1 MAPGIVLIILAL
13 FLYGA
18 GLFYLRKR
26 NVADKTIVYLFS
38 AGYLADMA
46 GTVGM
51 MAGGNSESLTLHE
64 ALGYSALILMCALIV
79 ILWRYRLL
87 DENEPLPRYVR
98 VLAHAVC
105 GWWLAVFVTGCV
117 LRIFGVNPVIG

>member
-1 MAPGIVLIILAL
+1 MPAGIALVILAL
-13 FLYGA
+13 PLYAA
-18 GLFYLRKR
+18 GLYYLRKR
-26 NVADKTIVYLFS
+26 NVADKTVVYLFS
-38 AGYLADMA
+38 AGYLADMS

-51 MAGGNSESLTLHE
+51 MAGGSAESLTLHE

-98 VLAHAVC
+98 ILAMIIC
-105 GWWLAVFVTGCV
+105 GWWLAVFLSGFA